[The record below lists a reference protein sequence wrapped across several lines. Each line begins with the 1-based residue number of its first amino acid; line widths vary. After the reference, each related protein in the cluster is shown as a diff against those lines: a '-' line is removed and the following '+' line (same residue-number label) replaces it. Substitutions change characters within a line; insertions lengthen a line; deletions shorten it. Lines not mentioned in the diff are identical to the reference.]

1 MNITKRTAIVAGIL
15 AIAFSGTVRASSG
28 SSDLAAGKYC
38 AVKLFTAAHGKNPQ
52 MLFIMSKKFVDYNHI
67 MTTAAAIN
75 GDTLT
80 SQNKVAYQ
88 KGMVDFAKH
97 TLPQLASKLQRVP
110 QVTSVTA
117 HGNALTISDGSDM
130 QLVVNKDSCR
140 IIDAKSAMMGTLTGT
155 VAKFIKDNNFS

>member
-1 MNITKRTAIVAGIL
+1 
-15 AIAFSGTVRASSG
+15 
-28 SSDLAAGKYC
+28 
-38 AVKLFTAAHGKNPQ
+38 
-52 MLFIMSKKFVDYNHI
+52 

-80 SQNKVAYQ
+80 LQNKVAYQ

-97 TLPQLASKLQRVP
+97 TLPQLASKLQHVP